1 MKTAL
6 ITGAGDGIGLAT
18 AWRLAREGYTVLAT
32 GRTPEPLEALV
43 AGLRAAGH
51 SARALAVDVTDA
63 AAASA
68 RLGGLGA
75 VDLLVANAGVCHQAR
90 LDAPDADQVWRE
102 VLSTNLDGAWNTLRA
117 VGPHI
122 PPGGRVILVSSGL
135 GKLGR
140 PGYAAYCA
148 SKHGVLGL
156 MRALA
161 LELAPRAITVN
172 AVCPGWVDTRMARA
186 DLDRTAAREGIP
198 ASEARARAEAA
209 IPVGRFV
216 RPEEVADL
224 IAFLASDAAAA
235 STGQACNLSGGE
247 FGL

>member
-18 AWRLAREGYTVLAT
+18 AWRLTREGYVVLAA
-32 GRTPEPLEALV
+32 GRTREPLEALV
-43 AGLRAAGH
+43 AGLRGAGH
-51 SARALAVDVTDA
+51 AARAVAVDVADG
-63 AAASA
+63 ASVKE
-68 RLGGLGA
+68 RLGRLGA
-75 VDLLVANAGVCHQAR
+75 VDLLVVNAGVCRQAR
-90 LDAPDADQVWRE
+90 LDAPDADQAWRE
-102 VLSTNLDGAWNTLRA
+102 VLGINLDGAWNTLKA
-117 VGPHI
+117 VAPGMPG
-122 PPGGRVILVSSGL
+122 GGRVVLVSSGL

-140 PGYAAYCA
+140 AGYAAYCA

-186 DLDRTAAREGIP
+186 DLDHTAATEGLP
-198 ASEARARAEAA
+198 AAEVRARAEAA

-216 RPEEVADL
+216 KPEEVADL
-224 IAFLASDAAAA
+224 IAFLASDATAAI
-235 STGQACNLSGGE
+235 TGQAYNLSGGE